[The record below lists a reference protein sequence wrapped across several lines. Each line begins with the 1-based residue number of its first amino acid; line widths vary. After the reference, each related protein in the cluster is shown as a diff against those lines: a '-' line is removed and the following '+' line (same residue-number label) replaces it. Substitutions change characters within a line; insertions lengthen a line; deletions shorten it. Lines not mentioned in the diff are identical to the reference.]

1 MFRIEDRQLLYTLHG
16 HYGPITCLFIDQVN
30 PNMAASGS
38 QDGMLCVWD
47 LITGL
52 SLMNHVFPKLV
63 HLYISLTPSIFSIT
77 ERYVHVHC
85 SKS

>member
-30 PNMAASGS
+30 PHMAASGS

-47 LITGL
+47 LITG
-52 SLMNHVFPKLV
+52 
-63 HLYISLTPSIFSIT
+63 
-77 ERYVHVHC
+77 
-85 SKS
+85 

>member
-1 MFRIEDRQLLYTLHG
+1 VFRIEDRQLLYTLHG

-30 PNMAASGS
+30 PNMAVSGS

-52 SLMNHVFPKLV
+52 SKIKYFLQKLV
-63 HLYISLTPSIFSIT
+63 HIYS
-77 ERYVHVHC
+77 
-85 SKS
+85 

>member
-1 MFRIEDRQLLYTLHG
+1 LYTLHG

-30 PNMAASGS
+30 PHMAASGS

-52 SLMNHVFPKLV
+52 SLL
-63 HLYISLTPSIFSIT
+63 ISVIFNTSIWQVSHNNLNNLFRVTT
-77 ERYVHVHC
+77 EII
-85 SKS
+85 K

>member
-30 PNMAASGS
+30 PHMAVSGS

-47 LITGL
+47 LITGMCFYYL
-52 SLMNHVFPKLV
+52 IEFFMN
-63 HLYISLTPSIFSIT
+63 
-77 ERYVHVHC
+77 YV
-85 SKS
+85 